1 MKEERY
7 GIDNLGNILDFE
19 DSVERYNVP
28 LDEIVVRLNKYD
40 KTQKKLERD
49 NKKLKNKIEKLTK
62 SVSVAVLQKAFDK
75 ERIKD
80 LQSVLKVTT
89 EVKRELQNQLKLKLD
104 AISELELVLK
114 NFKNRPT
121 YFDTA
126 RQELCLS
133 DQDKQ
138 FIDYINNR
146 IKELKEKK

>member
-1 MKEERY
+1 MEERY

-49 NKKLKNKIEKLTK
+49 NKKLKNKIEKLTNL
-62 SVSVAVLQKAFDK
+62 VSAAVLQKAFDK

-80 LQSVLKVTT
+80 LQSILKVTT

>member
-1 MKEERY
+1 MEERY
-7 GIDNLGNILDFE
+7 GMDNLGNILDFE

-49 NKKLKNKIEKLTK
+49 NKKLNNKIEKLTK
-62 SVSVAVLQKAFDK
+62 SVSEAVLQKAFDK